1 MATSKHQTLRVRI
14 LVKAFPQPS
23 KAHEETVCCAG
34 ITEDGKQ
41 LLRLF
46 PIRFRRL
53 PKEHQFGRFDLVEMT
68 ATKASDPRP
77 ESFRVDEAYIRLI
90 ERINLTDAAKV
101 KLWQPFIA
109 PSLTRLHEDNRATNR
124 SLGVI
129 RPDAGSLK
137 FLAKPSK
144 DAAAEDR
151 DVAEQ
156 VHQVQQSSLL
166 EDPLTPL
173 EKPEFSFAYRY
184 TSDGKKHEH
193 VIHDW
198 EVQEAHRQYKRKYK
212 SEAMDHL
219 SRMYGETIPAGN
231 LHFIMGTMAAHPR
244 TFIVIGLLR
253 SGLDPAE
260 LGRQGQLF

>member
-1 MATSKHQTLRVRI
+1 MRI

-34 ITEDGKQ
+34 ITDDGRE

-53 PKEHQFGRFDLVEMT
+53 PKAHQFDRFDLIEMI

-77 ESFRVDEAYIRLI
+77 ESYRVDEASIRLV
-90 ERINLTDAAKV
+90 ERDTLTDAAKV
-101 KLWQPFIA
+101 RLWQPFIA
-109 PSLTRLHEDNRATNR
+109 PSLKELHADNRATNR

-129 RPDAGSLK
+129 EPDPGSLK
-137 FLAKPSK
+137 FLVKPAK

-151 DVAEQ
+151 ALAEQ
-156 VHQVQQSSLL
+156 VRQVQQSSLL

-173 EKPEFSFAYRY
+173 ATPEFAFAYRY
-184 TSDGKKHEH
+184 TSAGHKHEH
-193 VIHDW
+193 IIHDW
-198 EVQEAHRQYKRKYK
+198 EVQEAHRQYKRRYGTD
-212 SEAMDHL
+212 ALDHL
-219 SRMYGETIPAGN
+219 TRMYGATIPTRN

-253 SGLDPAE
+253 SGLDPNE
-260 LGRQGQLF
+260 LAKQGSLF